1 MDPSWAPWGLES
13 SGAVASGCRLP
24 VPYLICS
31 RHWLSPLSRDSA
43 TRLLTRISTFLTRY
57 PESFGC
63 ARSWLSQFFWLAK
76 LNLPVSWAKVLI
88 YRDIRQCRRR
98 YCAFGLAKMSLFFK
112 LWQEPF
118 QSRPHWRLP
127 QTSFRAKEWRAG
139 VFDGKQWEQKAN
151 RQNIAGYWF
160 LVCHSPIFTMLPSE
174 GFSTLEFHK

>member
-1 MDPSWAPWGLES
+1 MINLHFA
-13 SGAVASGCRLP
+13 ANVAFTA
-24 VPYLICS
+24 
-31 RHWLSPLSRDSA
+31 PLSKSSWKEYCVNVLVTIKVWGQGSTKHLQSKLCAKTCASA
-43 TRLLTRISTFLTRY
+43 VPVLLFSPRH
-57 PESFGC
+57 C
-63 ARSWLSQFFWLAK
+63 H
-76 LNLPVSWAKVLI
+76 
-88 YRDIRQCRRR
+88 RDIRQCRRR